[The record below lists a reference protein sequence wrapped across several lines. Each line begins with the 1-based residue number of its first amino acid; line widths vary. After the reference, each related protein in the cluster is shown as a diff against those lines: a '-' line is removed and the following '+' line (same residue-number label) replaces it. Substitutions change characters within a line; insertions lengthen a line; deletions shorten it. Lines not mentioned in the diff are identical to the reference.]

1 MITLNIDYSEY
12 CTLVQSLLSERQR
25 SKALM
30 KDECEGSFIY
40 EIYAGDL
47 KRIDAFLVKL
57 RDCK

>member
-25 SKALM
+25 SKALI
-30 KDECEGSFIY
+30 KDECKGSLIY
-40 EIYAGDL
+40 EIYEDDL